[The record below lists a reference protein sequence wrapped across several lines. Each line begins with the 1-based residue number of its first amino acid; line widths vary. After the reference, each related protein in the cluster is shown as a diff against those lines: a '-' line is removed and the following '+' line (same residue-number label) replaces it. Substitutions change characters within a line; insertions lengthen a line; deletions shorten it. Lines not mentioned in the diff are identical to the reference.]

1 MKYYN
6 RVLLL
11 FAGGLLFV
19 AITAPQWPPVALLL
33 IPLILMHG
41 EDFLVWLY
49 SRFVTIEP
57 IRVKHPDDERC
68 AYDPRHKLYHW
79 LWKVEPNRSLFGV
92 ESAEAIHELY
102 NKLSLQRGEWFT
114 YVTIGDE
121 KFVRFTSRRFDP
133 ARVKQIEAVLNEFY
147 VTTREGAWVG
157 PRGRPL
163 RKWPYLTAAFWL
175 FYSFLGGAWVLAA
188 VLPLWL
194 WITHRFVT
202 GYVEVPLM
210 VRFTHRSLA
219 ESWPASRQILELL
232 AGADARIY
240 ASMPRWA
247 VVFTD
252 RPPTEVV
259 KKFQRTYEGRDTG
272 KRLVRLGELTP
283 LLERISQHNER
294 PITIF
299 PFGTADVHTQ
309 NLSLDYLAQ
318 AELWRL
324 RDGVK
329 ALTGDLMR
337 FPIFYGGQL
346 LGAGRYITL
355 AVDRFGR
362 PVSVPIDSLPS
373 VHGVIIGPSGMGKS
387 WSVASWLS
395 LLAKSRVTI
404 VVVDPHGDFRRW
416 AKIHNAV
423 VIDVPKYLPKDMP
436 AVLAKSLD
444 FKRVAKAYGYD
455 IVGEESVV
463 STIEAVASLVG
474 IKPEY
479 VEWSGGH
486 TVFNIRRLRNYKDIA
501 AFFLAAIMLYLFAKY
516 TRGEEEPP
524 EELQYLFVFDEVRLL
539 TSPNN
544 PASAVLVDILKEL
557 VQGGR
562 KEGYAA
568 WLIVQLESQLDEEL
582 LRSASLVLVLGGT
595 RRAIGGAA
603 KILELSPSDLSYLT
617 SALTPYEASLG
628 GQPYATGVLLLAP
641 REIKYQVKI
650 PLDPQLKPPKRKK

>member
-49 SRFVTIEP
+49 SRFAPIEP

-252 RPPTEVV
+252 RPPMDIV

-272 KRLVRLGELTP
+272 KRLVRLGELAP

-324 RDGVK
+324 KDGVK

-346 LGAGRYITL
+346 LGKGRYITL
-355 AVDRFGR
+355 AYDRFGR
-362 PVSVPIDSLPS
+362 PVSVPIDSLPN
-373 VHGVIIGPSGMGKS
+373 VHGVIIGGSGMGKS
-387 WSVASWLS
+387 WTVASWLTMLS
-395 LLAKSRVTI
+395 EHVSI
-404 VVVDPHGDFRRW
+404 IIIDPHGDYVRW
-416 AKIHNAV
+416 GQRHGARIYR
-423 VIDVPKYLPKDMP
+423 VPAELPKDMP
-436 AVLAKSLD
+436 NLLYKSRWFAEVAMAFNMETPRDADAVKSLLE
-444 FKRVAKAYGYD
+444 KAAAMRD
-455 IVGEESVV
+455 ITPNWEEFEGKHVVFDISLIGESDAAA
-463 STIEAVASLVG
+463 EAFWAASLLVYLLEKFRG
-474 IKPEY
+474 
-479 VEWSGGH
+479 
-486 TVFNIRRLRNYKDIA
+486 RRS
-501 AFFLAAIMLYLFAKY
+501 
-516 TRGEEEPP
+516 
-524 EELQYLFVFDEVRLL
+524 EELKTLIVFDEAAIL
-539 TSPNN
+539 TEY
-544 PASAVLVDILKEL
+544 AVGQVFARMLRRMTA
-557 VQGGR
+557 GGR
-562 KEGYAA
+562 KYGFGVWFIA
-568 WLIVQLESQLDEEL
+568 QLEEQLDRQIIRL
-582 LRSASLVLVLGGT
+582 ASLQLFLGGGEDIVEPM
-595 RRAIGGAA
+595 AEAV
-603 KILELSPSDLSYLT
+603 KLKKSDVEYLLT
-617 SALTPYEASLG
+617 ALTPYETSLS
-628 GQPYATGVLLLAP
+628 GQPYAMAVLRIKP
-641 REIKYQVKI
+641 RNIKYHVKI
-650 PLDPQLKPPKRKK
+650 PLIPDLKPPKERK